1 MTSMVQ
7 SPLRPGLALLILLAG
22 HAFAGIFMRNLGAGL
37 EAIADP
43 FAAKIARIFYT
54 AFSVTVSVLA
64 PVMIA
69 FIAFLLFRLW
79 RGKPVQWGID
89 ILGGLLTLRCFV
101 IFVLLNL
108 LLLSQLRAGALLLT
122 QLILFL
128 PVITLNFGWLYWR
141 LDAGAR
147 AQGGRQI
154 RFAEDDDSPSVF
166 DYFYIATRTLL
177 QFEPTGA
184 SAATRPMKALFVIHG
199 IMMLD
204 LVALT
209 LSRAI
214 SLASGG

>member
-1 MTSMVQ
+1 MEKSTIH
-7 SPLRPGLALLILLAG
+7 PGLALTLVVVG
-22 HAFAGIFMRNLGAGL
+22 HVFATVFMRNLGAGI

-43 FAAKIARIFYT
+43 FAAKVARGFYT
-54 AFSVTVSVLA
+54 VFSHTVAILA
-64 PVMIA
+64 PFMIV
-69 FIAFLLFRLW
+69 FIAFLVFRLW

-89 ILGGLLTLRCFV
+89 FIGGLLTLRCFV

-108 LLLSQLRAGALLLT
+108 LLLSQLREGALLLT

-141 LDAGAR
+141 LDAAAR
-147 AQGGRQI
+147 VRGDRHI
-154 RFAEDDDSPSVF
+154 RFAEDDHSPSVF
-166 DYFYIATRTLL
+166 DYFHIATRTLL
-177 QFEPTGA
+177 QFEPSGA
-184 SAATRPMKALFVIHG
+184 SAVSKTMKTLFIIHG

-214 SLASGG
+214 ALASGG